1 MDLSRIA
8 ELARQDAGRKFYSI
22 AHLLTTEAL
31 WEAFDNLRKDAAA
44 GVDGVT
50 HAEYEEHLVENLGK
64 LHEKLKSKT
73 YRAQPLRRIYID
85 KEDGRKRPIS
95 IPSLEDKIV
104 QRATVELLNAIFEQD
119 FLDCSYGFRPG
130 RSAHDALDQVGRV
143 ICRGPTEYVLELDI
157 RSYFD
162 SIVRK
167 QLMEM
172 VERRV
177 SDASILRLIGKWINV
192 GVVDDGRLLTSETGT
207 GQGQIISP
215 LLANIYLHHVLDV
228 WFEDEV
234 KPRLRG
240 KAFEIRYADDGL
252 LCFQFKEDAERVLE
266 VLPKRFAKYGLTLHP
281 EKTRLVKFG
290 RSAYYQAKR
299 MKTKPVTFDF
309 LGFTHRM
316 GTSRAGKFAMQVS
329 TMKKRLRRALGA
341 IAAWCRGICT
351 PHWNPSSRCSTRNC
365 GATTSTTAVRRTIAV
380 WRSSST
386 PWAAF
391 GGGGSL
397 AERAEGAFLGRASIV
412 SWRAIPCCV
421 RASRMPGRL
430 RESCLTNPL
439 R

>member
-1 MDLSRIA
+1 MELSRIA

-22 AHLLTTEAL
+22 AHFLTKEAL
-31 WEAFDNLRKDAAA
+31 WEAFDSLRKDAAA

-50 HAEYEEHLVENLGK
+50 YADYGEQLIENVCK

-95 IPSLEDKIV
+95 IPALEDKVV
-104 QRATVELLNAIFEQD
+104 QRATVKLLNAIFEQD

-130 RSAHDALDQVGRV
+130 RSAHDALDKVGRV

-157 RSYFD
+157 SSYFD

-177 SDASILRLIGKWINV
+177 SDASILGLIGKWINI
-192 GVVDDGRLLTSETGT
+192 GVVDDGRLLQSETGT

-228 WFEDEV
+228 WFEEEV

-240 KAFEIRYADDGL
+240 ESFEIRYADDGL

-290 RSAYYQAKR
+290 AVPIIRRSGRRPRPPLSISWVLRTGVPLA
-299 MKTKPVTFDF
+299 V
-309 LGFTHRM
+309 LGI
-316 GTSRAGKFAMQVS
+316 S
-329 TMKKRLRRALGA
+329 
-341 IAAWCRGICT
+341 
-351 PHWNPSSRCSTRNC
+351 
-365 GATTSTTAVRRTIAV
+365 
-380 WRSSST
+380 
-386 PWAAF
+386 
-391 GGGGSL
+391 
-397 AERAEGAFLGRASIV
+397 
-412 SWRAIPCCV
+412 
-421 RASRMPGRL
+421 
-430 RESCLTNPL
+430 
-439 R
+439 

>member
-1 MDLSRIA
+1 MDLTRIA

-50 HAEYEEHLVENLGK
+50 CSEYEEHLVENLVK

-73 YRAQPLRRIYID
+73 YRAQPLRRIYIA

-157 RSYFD
+157 SSYFD

-240 KAFEIRYADDGL
+240 QAFEIRYADDGL

-299 MKTKPVTFDF
+299 TKTKPATFDF
-309 LGFTHRM
+309 LGFTHRWVL
-316 GTSRAGKFAMQVS
+316 AGLA
-329 TMKKRLRRALGA
+329 
-341 IAAWCRGICT
+341 
-351 PHWNPSSRCSTRNC
+351 NSRCR
-365 GATTSTTAVRRTIAV
+365 
-380 WRSSST
+380 
-386 PWAAF
+386 
-391 GGGGSL
+391 
-397 AERAEGAFLGRASIV
+397 
-412 SWRAIPCCV
+412 
-421 RASRMPGRL
+421 
-430 RESCLTNPL
+430 
-439 R
+439 